1 MPFETPNYHHIP
13 IEELRARMDEL
24 PRDKEIIV
32 FCILCTRGYEAQL
45 ILEQNGFTNVHFIKG
60 GIMFW
65 PFEKYLNK

>member
-1 MPFETPNYHHIP
+1 
-13 IEELRARMDEL
+13 MDEL

-65 PFEKYLNK
+65 PFKKYLNK